1 MKRILLLALLLLL
14 LAGAGAL
21 YMSFMPEKLAVD
33 SLPKVLV
40 PAAHPPAAMRL
51 YAIEAGK
58 MISQAAFAYRGGR
71 FGEQRVFGMGGI
83 LVRHPQGDLL
93 FDTGFGRD
101 VVDGDRRAGSARTG
115 IHVPPP
121 LDRLAHSI
129 VLLRAI
135 DCSGMMDLSGKRFP
149 TPVAARRHSW
159 TLTGSW
165 WSAPESS
172 PAATRR

>member
-58 MISQAAFAYRGGR
+58 MISQAAFTYRGGR
-71 FGEQRVFGMGGI
+71 FGEQRNEAGLIDIQVGE
-83 LVRHPQGDLL
+83 HDLPRCIAKPCGVHRASSL
-93 FDTGFGRD
+93 TWVKRRGR
-101 VVDGDRRAGSARTG
+101 GLSAVKVG
-115 IHVPPP
+115 HF
-121 LDRLAHSI
+121 
-129 VLLRAI
+129 
-135 DCSGMMDLSGKRFP
+135 RF
-149 TPVAARRHSW
+149 
-159 TLTGSW
+159 
-165 WSAPESS
+165 
-172 PAATRR
+172 